1 MQIISGETMSVMLF
15 FIGIAGIFSS
25 RRMLKSIVSLG
36 IMEMAAIMFY
46 LTMFASTENIAP
58 IGTTAENAADP
69 LPQALMI
76 TAIVIGVA
84 ITAIVLVMF
93 INLYHKY
100 GNSDWVQAAK
110 KRMEQE

>member
-1 MQIISGETMSVMLF
+1 MQLLNGETFSIILF
-15 FIGIAGIFSS
+15 FIGISGIFSS

-46 LTMFASTENIAP
+46 LTMFANTDSVAP
-58 IGTTAENAADP
+58 IGTNSQNAADP

-100 GNSDWVQAAK
+100 GNSDWAQASK
-110 KRMEQE
+110 KRMEQQ